1 MPKVVKDFSWDKLDS
16 ILQMGAQK
24 PMAAAILGCS
34 EDYIAKQ
41 IKLEHGMTFTEYRES
56 KLSITKIKLINK
68 AINKAMAGENVMLI
82 FCLKNLC
89 GWRDKQVG
97 EEDRMIVHHHKDIT
111 DGELDDK
118 IKGLLKKG
126 HKLQNQK
133 Q

>member
-41 IKLEHGMTFTEYRES
+41 IKLEHGMTFTEYRDS

-68 AINKAMAGENVMLI
+68 AINKAMCWLSKTAALAGTWIAL
-82 FCLKNLC
+82 NL
-89 GWRDKQVG
+89 G
-97 EEDRMIVHHHKDIT
+97 
-111 DGELDDK
+111 
-118 IKGLLKKG
+118 
-126 HKLQNQK
+126 
-133 Q
+133 